1 MTWTVIL
8 YDGALYSKERFHG
21 SPDIHMAKKEASEKF
36 STFWTPCKKVVLL
49 IPGDHPV
56 YS

>member
-8 YDGALYSKERFHG
+8 YDGTRYSTKLFHG
-21 SPDIHMAKKEASEKF
+21 SPDVHVAKKEACEKF
-36 STFWTPCKKVVLL
+36 GTFWAPSKKVIAL

>member
-21 SPDIHMAKKEASEKF
+21 SPDVHIAKKEASEKF

>member
-1 MTWTVIL
+1 MTWTVVL
-8 YDGALYSKERFHG
+8 YDGSRYSHKRFHG
-21 SPDIHMAKKEASEKF
+21 SPDVHTAKKEACEKF
-36 STFWTPCKKVVLL
+36 GTFWVPRQKVVLL

>member
-8 YDGALYSKERFHG
+8 YDGSHYSSKRFHG
-21 SPDIHMAKKEASEKF
+21 SPDVSIAKMEACEKF
-36 STFWTPCKKVVLL
+36 GTFWAPATKVILL

>member
-1 MTWTVIL
+1 MTWTVVL
-8 YDGALYSKERFHG
+8 YDGAQYVRKRFHG
-21 SPDIHMAKKEASEKF
+21 SPDVHLAKREACEKF
-36 STFWTPCKKVVLL
+36 GTFWAPSKKVVLL